1 LLKLAELRGTATPAQ
16 QARWKQIKADFLRNK
31 AMGADD
37 ADIGGRMVAQLADIA
52 GNLQSLRP
60 EPAERQAPVAQ
71 WAQLVEAVK
80 ALEPRAADAAVQA
93 PAAPDLEG
101 LFEGLAAHQAPIL
114 EILRATLT
122 RQDMLNEAMIEV
134 F

>member
-1 LLKLAELRGTATPAQ
+1 ERVGAATSLGESPPLSTGPAENLPRLAELRGTATPAQ
-16 QARWKQIKADFLRNK
+16 QARWQQIKADFLRNK

-71 WAQLVEAVK
+71 WSQLVEAVR

-93 PAAPDLEG
+93 TA
-101 LFEGLAAHQAPIL
+101 
-114 EILRATLT
+114 
-122 RQDMLNEAMIEV
+122 
-134 F
+134 